1 MNCSQLLERRTAT
14 NWERPA
20 QTTRTY
26 SETPEPKATDSY
38 RWSAVRFSSVGQ
50 TLRTA
55 SPRPLRRRTEPRPA
69 RAFTLSANGWQP
81 GAVSPH

>member
-26 SETPEPKATDSY
+26 SETSEPKATDSY
-38 RWSAVRFSSVGQ
+38 RWSAVRFSSIGQ
-50 TLRTA
+50 TFA
-55 SPRPLRRRTEPRPA
+55 HGISP
-69 RAFTLSANGWQP
+69 AFKTS
-81 GAVSPH
+81 H